1 MGVNGV
7 NGSASLPFSKASP
20 ENLEYLFPCAFYVS
34 SLFIERVY
42 KINGR
47 SSRPRSDILA
57 KTST

>member
-1 MGVNGV
+1 M
-7 NGSASLPFSKASP
+7 NGSASLPCSKASP
-20 ENLEYLFPCAFYVS
+20 ENMEYLFRCAFCVS

-57 KTST
+57 KIST